1 MLHLG
6 SDRLPKRPVSLR
18 VAPDRCIK
26 FHRRYHV
33 TGYVLLQA
41 TRDAAYARTMEML
54 LERERAKHAVP
65 N

>member
-1 MLHLG
+1 M
-6 SDRLPKRPVSLR
+6 
-18 VAPDRCIK
+18 APDRCIK